1 MYKVLAFLDNQ
12 VSQIEEALNDGNYEI
27 VHVWNHSNRIIFI
40 VKDQA
45 LNVNPTPVVETGSPK
60 QRGRKRIQEGE

>member
-12 VSQIEEALNDGNYEI
+12 VSQIEEALNEGSYEI

-40 VKDQA
+40 VKD
-45 LNVNPTPVVETGSPK
+45 LVPNENPTPVVETGSPK
-60 QRGRKRIQEGE
+60 PRGRKRIQEGE